1 MHTDENKRY
10 DKRNIAS
17 NLQRGLVTAKEYETY
32 LSKLP
37 DASDKVFNPDEE
49 RPENEEDLGGGDDP
63 GSASKKA
70 VPPGGRG

>member
-37 DASDKVFNPDEE
+37 DTGDKIFNP
-49 RPENEEDLGGGDDP
+49 N
-63 GSASKKA
+63 
-70 VPPGGRG
+70 

>member
-1 MHTDENKRY
+1 MHTDENKKY

-37 DASDKVFNPDEE
+37 DAGDKVFDPDEE
-49 RPENEEDLGGGDDP
+49 HPGDEGGLGRAEDP
-63 GSASKKA
+63 GASPLKT
-70 VPPGGRG
+70 VSPGRRG

>member
-37 DASDKVFNPDEE
+37 DTGDKVFNPNEA
-49 RPENEEDLGGGDDP
+49 RSENEESLGGETDSGF
-63 GSASKKA
+63 ASKKA
-70 VPPGGRG
+70 VAPGGKG

>member
-17 NLQRGLVTAKEYETY
+17 NLQRGLVTAKEYETH

-37 DASDKVFNPDEE
+37 DAGDKVFNPDEA
-49 RPENEEDLGGGDDP
+49 RSENEESPGGETDP
-63 GSASKKA
+63 GAASKKA
-70 VPPGGRG
+70 LAPGGKG